1 MRRRRELLAVGTI
14 FCLAAGIVMGGRM
27 LPVRAAENTLPKE
40 DLSKGV
46 TYELDDSGNIQFI
59 NLHGNSVIIEDVP
72 AEAGE
77 SVKYRNFYID
87 KNRNGKVDSD
97 EEKVSFSGSTGG
109 ESDEEGTGCPVYGL
123 YGTSSTTPIRI
134 TVKGTKHSVIYGVY
148 KGQLETEKET
158 AVTIDLQTDNLSM
171 ACGAFNS
178 KVSSVDMQVNGN
190 VSTCFGAMGDSTVDK
205 VQVHINSGKQEQ
217 IYGAQSCVI
226 GSLDMEIARSN
237 SETSGSIYGVQGGKV
252 DATDSTKPA
261 IKVTLQKGSVGS
273 ICAMNG
279 ANVVT
284 GQGVSTA
291 VVVELQGGN
300 IQGSLTGISG
310 GTVTMADT
318 TGKAVDLD
326 VVNGVE
332 VKGEIKGITNPS
344 SGSSTRMQI
353 MGSVDIDIDGGEQRC
368 KTNIW
373 YAVDGA
379 VDLNGG
385 ITFDIDHTDAT
396 CGVILAQ
403 NNTVIDE
410 DIILNIAS
418 DASVTGGPGI
428 MGISSAVARKN
439 VTMNVHGL
447 LEGSCTD
454 SLTGVQ
460 GRASG
465 YDYAVE
471 GNLVINY
478 TDGSWG
484 NVCGV
489 SSSAVK
495 GDVILRIKK
504 GCIQSLQGTIGS
516 NVGGDAKVLIGRYA
530 VEESDGIDISN
541 AVVKI
546 NGYRGISGFE
556 GTIGGDCEFKVHN
569 SEQETSG
576 YTSCTMNVFN
586 GDCQIDGSLIA
597 EIEGGNYGSC
607 NRNSSQ
613 HKIGGDCSVTV
624 TGIEVGECNGL
635 YGTSVNG
642 TCEVTLKDIDSSST
656 IIAIQDG
663 VFDQNVTVT
672 TSGNKATTF
681 YGLNRFKTIQ
691 GNLVMNCDG
700 DQMPEGTL
708 SYYGEFYAI
717 CSGYNAAGVIKGSAD
732 VVVKNCDFNQFYGIY
747 ETTALGATTIQLQ
760 GGSYVNA
767 VTPIAMSGSN
777 ISCKQV
783 AFTADSTV
791 FGKSDATWKISNSVY
806 GSGKIMER
814 FSDTCAL
821 NGTYTVDNRC
831 ADFQDVDITG
841 SLQLDLDGDRYY
853 AGYCLI
859 TEDVTAKNIRTCNGT
874 LLHVSKDAAMKVD
887 EDGYFYVTAG
897 TKCLVEGALDG
908 KIDLNDG
915 KYCAFYMNG
924 GTLTS
929 TENLQCIYYPVSFEY
944 EEKAGT
950 LTWSGV
956 NTLSLC
962 KDVKFGMVGNNIY
975 VTGTAKKG
983 YELQGAYA
991 KKESDKDYSNMATT
1005 DTSYKYTMTAEP
1017 VAIRMDF
1024 AGTQISL
1031 GKSAPDPI
1039 AKLNE
1044 ATTAE
1049 EPLYDMADV
1058 IISNDGEEGELTYAL
1073 VEEQS
1078 NMPEGLQFADGK
1090 IYGTPTVLNET
1101 GSKVVIRVT
1110 GRNGSTADLS
1120 LVIKVTET
1128 GEGTGSQEGRIRV
1141 DAEKQEVHLQGN
1153 SVVIAANGEET
1164 AVYIDDDLDGVADF
1178 EEPAYSGD
1186 LSAYTVYGIKG
1197 ATIRR
1202 PLQLTMTGGTVKSIT
1217 VVENADVSVKTETD
1231 AVKMQMTGGKVS
1243 GGITMAEDAEIAG
1256 TMALCISGDATY
1268 KVVNMTYGNNVTC
1281 DGWYQ
1286 DIKGDV
1292 TIDGIYKLSKN
1303 IEIESIRINK
1313 NAKCT
1318 LSEGSKL
1325 AVNGLLYVRQLAYFY
1340 NNGEVKT
1347 GKTIIDNGGYVYNKG
1362 TYTCT
1367 GTFDNYGRFLVIGGT
1382 LLPED
1387 NAFNQVYY
1395 PVDIQCDLKNT
1406 SLKKDNN
1413 TMGYY
1418 TVGDSVML
1426 FGWAGADCSVLA
1438 TDVPGYVPYISEN
1451 DNKLVEMGNNSYT
1464 FRMPRKATTLHLSY
1478 QPIQISAQKAF
1489 ADPTAVIER
1498 EYTTDDPLYD
1508 LNNLVIS
1515 NDTTSTYGQDMVY
1528 ELQPGSE
1535 LPVGLSLSEG
1545 KLIGTVAA
1553 DAKDSDV
1560 TFIVTGRNGTT
1571 TEVQMH
1577 IAVSSEMTQ
1586 RDINKLV
1593 KISGYTIDLQ
1603 GTSVVIRQAV
1613 GDTTKT
1619 SIYLDDDRDGIADNT
1634 NALQMNQSTELALSS
1649 YSICGCTKASE
1660 SKVDGDISIYMYGG
1674 TVNGLYGVYG
1684 ESNKIV
1690 RLNSDV
1696 AVYVKGGSIKS
1707 NVTAA
1712 QYAYAK
1718 NVTLDVQGGD
1728 LNRRVYAAYEP
1739 QNVDQVCFRFGDKAG
1754 FYNTNSGDEYGMA
1767 VTYKGTVKDIIA
1779 TVGSDGNGRF
1789 SGAKASFQGVY
1800 KTKVSGNV
1808 EYTINGQWNPINIS
1822 AFAMDATI
1830 AGNMNVEWKQGVMAS
1845 SNNSGWSPAFLR
1857 GSQVADLNV
1866 SIPDGTKIGGNAYMA
1881 VLGSKANNIKLDAPH
1896 TGGKANVSLRETNG
1910 SSIISNSAYVNLNGT
1925 VEVDGTYTL
1934 EESLEA
1940 DKFTTYSNAKLTI
1953 AEGVTVVSA
1962 GKADLSG
1969 TVVNH
1974 GTWISRDK
1982 LTINGTL
1989 DNYGELSFGA
1999 VGSTSFGL
2007 RIESLGKLI
2016 NREDAVCELASR
2028 VDNVGKIV
2036 NYGGLKQSYYN
2047 SVSTYMTSVG
2057 KIYTTT
2063 KPKMKVA
2070 LKNYQTIYYAV
2081 QTDYIEEYVSSV
2093 KVTDS
2098 SEKDLEVSG
2107 VDGDDNRYLLGG
2119 KTFYVQVDAKN
2130 ETGKKVSSIT
2140 YNNGTDSGAGMT
2152 KTTTSGKWMGT
2163 SGYEPMIATLH
2174 FEGVTNI
2181 TLDKDS
2187 DEVNT
2192 AQVGVT
2198 YPSTAPVYDLTKLV
2212 ISGDDAEGTGTVTYM
2227 VDPSTALPTGLK
2239 LVNGVIC
2246 GTPSRASNTAQTVK
2260 ILVKGKNHTTAVFTL
2275 TFAKIEKGTPTVLI
2289 PDKLTALAGD
2299 TLASVTLPDYSLK
2312 AARNAGT
2319 YAWQNPDTVVG
2330 NTGNGKETYTAI
2342 FTPKDTENYNW
2353 DNCKGEDGNISVEV
2367 TIAIKKRTPE
2377 FTTPTGL
2384 TAIYGDTFASVVL
2397 PDDENGTFAWADGVK
2412 MEDEVGNVGAYTCY
2426 LEYTPNDQTMYEKV
2440 SDITVKLVVQP
2451 KKVTTFSPNVTE
2463 LEVEEGKMLG
2473 DITLPTSE
2481 DGTYSWHTIATTIP
2495 ENEGTYEVL
2504 FKPNDVKN
2512 YDWSGVEGYDPT
2524 YKGVIVSVAVKVIHV
2539 HDYGETW
2546 KSDKTHH
2553 WKECECGEVSDKA
2566 EHTWD
2571 AGKVTKE
2578 ATATEAGEK
2587 TYTCTVCKVTRTEVI
2602 PATGEAPEPPHVHE
2616 YGTTWK
2622 SDKTYHWKECE
2633 CGEVSDKAEHTWDA
2647 GKVTKEATATEA
2659 GEKTYTCTVCKATR
2673 TEVIPATGET
2683 PEPPHV
2689 HEYGTTWKSD
2699 KTHHWKGCECGEV
2712 SDKAEH
2718 TWDAGKVTQEATATE
2733 AGEKTY
2739 TCTACKVTRTEV
2751 IPATGDTGS
2760 ADPAEK
2766 PGKPENPGQQE
2777 KPGQVEQPGQPAAP
2791 TTPAAPASQPV
2802 TEAVTEEEDEPLPAK
2817 GTILTDDSAKAR
2829 FRVLS
2834 GEDDDP
2840 QVEYVGTID
2849 KKVTNINIPEVVTL
2863 DDIDYDVVAIASG
2876 AFKNNKNLKKI
2887 VIPESVERIGS
2898 KAFYGCKKLT
2908 NITIKTTGLTTKT
2921 VGSKAFAKAGSNNY
2935 KKLTVKVPKKQMKM
2949 YKKMLRKRGLSAK
2962 AKIK

>member
-87 KNRNGKVDSD
+87 KNRNGKIDSN

-148 KGQLETEKET
+148 NGQLETAKET
-158 AVTIDLQTDNLSM
+158 AVTIDLQTDKLTM

-217 IYGAQSCVI
+217 IYGTRSCVI

-291 VVVELQGGN
+291 VAVELQGGN
-300 IQGSLTGISG
+300 IQGSLTGIFG

-326 VVNGVE
+326 VVNGAQVN
-332 VKGEIKGITNPS
+332 GEIKGITNPS
-344 SGSSTRMQI
+344 SSSSTRMQI

-403 NNTVIDE
+403 NNAVIDE

-428 MGISSAVARKN
+428 MGIRSAVARKN
-439 VTMNVHGL
+439 VTMNVHGML
-447 LEGSCTD
+447 DGSCTD

-460 GRASG
+460 DRASG

-478 TDGSWG
+478 TDGTWG

-495 GDVILRIKK
+495 GAVILRIKK

-607 NRNSSQ
+607 NSNASQ

-624 TGIEVGECNGL
+624 TGIDVGECYGL

-642 TCEVTLKDIDSSST
+642 TCAVTLKEIDSSST
-656 IIAIQDG
+656 IIAIKDG
-663 VFDQNVTVT
+663 VFDRDVTVT
-672 TSGNKATTF
+672 TSDNKATTF
-681 YGLNRFKTIQ
+681 YGLNSFKIIQ
-691 GNLVMNCDG
+691 GNLVMKCDG
-700 DQMPEGTL
+700 DQMPEGTA

-732 VVVKNCDFNQFYGIY
+732 VVVKNCDFNQFYGVY
-747 ETTALGATTIQLQ
+747 ETTALGETTIQLQ
-760 GGSYVNA
+760 GGSYANA
-767 VTPIAMSGSN
+767 VTPVTINSSN
-777 ISCKQV
+777 TLCKQV

-791 FGKSDATWKISNSVY
+791 FGKSDETWKISNSVY

-814 FSDTCAL
+814 FADNCTL

-831 ADFQDVDITG
+831 ADFQDVDTTG

-874 LLHVSKDAAMKVD
+874 LLHVSKDAAMNVD

-908 KIDLNDG
+908 NIDLNNG
-915 KYCAFYMNG
+915 KQCMFYMNG

-929 TENLQCIYYPVSFEY
+929 TENLQYVYYPVSFEY
-944 EEKAGT
+944 EEKAGA

-991 KKESDKDYSNMATT
+991 KKESDKDYSNMAAGTT
-1005 DTSYKYTMTAEP
+1005 DNSYKYTMTAEP

-1073 VEEQS
+1073 VTEQS

-1153 SVVIAANGEET
+1153 SVVIAANGEKT

-1231 AVKMQMTGGKVS
+1231 AVKMQMTGGEVS
-1243 GGITMAEDAEIAG
+1243 GGITMAEDAKITG

-1268 KVVNMTYGNNVTC
+1268 KVTNMTYGNNVTY

-1367 GTFDNYGRFLVIGGT
+1367 GTFDNYGRFLVIRGT

-1426 FGWAGADCSVLA
+1426 FGWAGADCSVSA
-1438 TDVPGYVPYISEN
+1438 TDVPGYVPYISVN

-1489 ADPTAVIER
+1489 ADPTAVIAR

-1515 NDTTSTYGQDMVY
+1515 DDTTSAYGQDMVY

-1535 LPVGLSLSEG
+1535 LPAGLSLSEG

-1560 TFIVTGRNGTT
+1560 TFIVAGRNGTT

-1577 IAVSSEMTQ
+1577 IAVSGEMTQ

-1754 FYNTNSGDEYGMA
+1754 FYNTTIGDEYGMA

-1845 SNNSGWSPAFLR
+1845 SNNSSWSPAFLR
-1857 GSQVADLNV
+1857 ESQVADLNV

-1910 SSIISNSAYVNLNGT
+1910 SSTISNSAYVNLNGT

-1934 EESLEA
+1934 EESLKA

-1962 GKADLSG
+1962 GKADLGG
-1969 TVVNH
+1969 TVVNR

-1999 VGSTSFGL
+1999 VGSTSAIGL

-2036 NYGGLKQSYYN
+2036 NYGGLKQSYY
-2047 SVSTYMTSVG
+2047 SSPSTNMTSVG
-2057 KIYTTT
+2057 NIYTTT
-2063 KPKMKVA
+2063 KPKMRATLNSYK
-2070 LKNYQTIYYAV
+2070 TIYYAV

-2107 VDGDDNRYLLGG
+2107 VAGDDNRYLLGG

-2152 KTTTSGKWMGT
+2152 ETTTSGKWMGT

-2181 TLDKDS
+2181 TLDKDL
-2187 DEVNT
+2187 DEINT

-2198 YPSTAPVYDLTKLV
+2198 YPSTAPLYDLTKLV

-2227 VDPSTALPTGLK
+2227 VDPSTDLPTGLK

-2246 GTPSRASNTAQTVK
+2246 GTPSRASNTAQAVK

-2275 TFAKIEKGTPTVLI
+2275 TFTKIEKGTPTVLI

-2299 TLASVTLPDYSLK
+2299 ALASVTLPDYSLK

-2319 YAWQNPDTVVG
+2319 YAWQKPDTVVG
-2330 NTGNGKETYTAI
+2330 TTGNGKETYTAI

-2353 DNCKGEDGNISVEV
+2353 NNYKGEDGNISVEV

-2397 PDDENGTFAWADGVK
+2397 PEDENGTFAWADGVK
-2412 MEDEVGNVGAYTCY
+2412 TEDEVGTVGAYTCY
-2426 LEYTPNDQTMYEKV
+2426 LDYTPNDQAMYEKV
-2440 SDITVKLVVQP
+2440 SHITVKLVVQP

-2524 YKGVIVSVAVKVIHV
+2524 HKGVIVSVAVKVIHV
-2539 HDYGETW
+2539 HEYGTTW

-2578 ATATEAGEK
+2578 ATAKENGEK
-2587 TYTCTVCKVTRTEVI
+2587 TYTCKVCKV
-2602 PATGEAPEPPHVHE
+2602 
-2616 YGTTWK
+2616 
-2622 SDKTYHWKECE
+2622 
-2633 CGEVSDKAEHTWDA
+2633 
-2647 GKVTKEATATEA
+2647 
-2659 GEKTYTCTVCKATR
+2659 TR

-2699 KTHHWKGCECGEV
+2699 KTHHWKECECGEV

-2718 TWDAGKVTQEATATE
+2718 TWDAGTVTKEATATE

-2766 PGKPENPGQQE
+2766 PSKPENPGQPE

-2791 TTPAAPASQPV
+2791 TTPATPKSQPV

-2876 AFKNNKNLKKI
+2876 AFKNNKDLKKI